1 MLGLLCSVQGCGM
14 QAYSCPTTCGILVP
28 QPGIE
33 ATSPALEG
41 GSLTT
46 GHQGSPFNSHFVDGE
61 TKTPMGK
68 ACLRRSREMLLSQ
81 NVGSASN
88 LSAFEARDHSI
99 ESKCCLPAGSR
110 VHRWRGLC
118 RNGPGPASAGMGHR
132 LEQDRGAG
140 AGKCGQGLAATPPA
154 GGPPPAPPQQ
164 KAGSPGEPCAL

>member
-1 MLGLLCSVQGCGM
+1 MG
-14 QAYSCPTTCGILVP
+14 CPTACGILVP

-33 ATSPALEG
+33 PTSPALEG

-61 TKTPMGK
+61 TKAPMGK

-88 LSAFEARDHSI
+88 LSSFEARDHSI
-99 ESKCCLPAGSR
+99 ESKCCLPAGSH

-118 RNGPGPASAGMGHR
+118 RNGPGPILAGMGHR

-140 AGKCGQGLAATPPA
+140 AGKCGQGLATTLPA
-154 GGPPPAPPQQ
+154 RGPPPAPPQQ
-164 KAGSPGEPCAL
+164 QAGSPGEPRAL